1 MLPYLLRYIAAD
13 DILAFAGL
21 SESLEKDAV
30 GWVSLTSSALPEKS
44 SLPRPWH
51 RLQPVLWLLL
61 VAALRLDKVRVGGGK
76 TWVRKE

>member
-1 MLPYLLRYIAAD
+1 MAAD
-13 DILAFAGL
+13 DVTPAGL

-61 VAALRLDKVRVGGGK
+61 VASLRLDKVRVGG
-76 TWVRKE
+76 E